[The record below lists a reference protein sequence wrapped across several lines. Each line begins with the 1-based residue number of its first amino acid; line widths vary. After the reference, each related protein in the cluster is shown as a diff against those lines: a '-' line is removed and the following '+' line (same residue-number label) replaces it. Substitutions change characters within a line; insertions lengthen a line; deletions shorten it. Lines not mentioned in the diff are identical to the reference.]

1 MDPFFSSEDSGSR
14 IQIRIKIKIKWILN
28 TALKDISDF
37 DRYNKDMVDA
47 STLKIVIYG
56 LKFDVGIPILRYWS
70 YGIQVKKI
78 DSLTKIFILFSNMT
92 GEDGFFKEK
101 ELEVMEKKVVE
112 VEKWMEEKVGDLV
125 GG

>member
-1 MDPFFSSEDSGSR
+1 MDPFFSSEDSGSW

-56 LKFDVGIPILRYWS
+56 LKFDVGIPILRY
-70 YGIQVKKI
+70 
-78 DSLTKIFILFSNMT
+78 
-92 GEDGFFKEK
+92 
-101 ELEVMEKKVVE
+101 
-112 VEKWMEEKVGDLV
+112 
-125 GG
+125 

>member
-37 DRYNKDMVDA
+37 DRYNKDMVDV

>member
-37 DRYNKDMVDA
+37 DRYNKDMVYA

>member
-78 DSLTKIFILFSNMT
+78 DSSTKIFILFSNMT

>member
-37 DRYNKDMVDA
+37 DRYNKDMVYA

-70 YGIQVKKI
+70 YGIQVKKL

>member
-1 MDPFFSSEDSGSR
+1 MWES
-14 IQIRIKIKIKWILN
+14 Q
-28 TALKDISDF
+28 
-37 DRYNKDMVDA
+37 
-47 STLKIVIYG
+47 
-56 LKFDVGIPILRYWS
+56 YWG
-70 YGIQVKKI
+70 YGIQVKKF
-78 DSLTKIFILFSNMT
+78 DSLTQIFILFSNMT

>member
-1 MDPFFSSEDSGSR
+1 
-14 IQIRIKIKIKWILN
+14 
-28 TALKDISDF
+28 
-37 DRYNKDMVDA
+37 
-47 STLKIVIYG
+47 
-56 LKFDVGIPILRYWS
+56 
-70 YGIQVKKI
+70 
-78 DSLTKIFILFSNMT
+78 MT

>member
-1 MDPFFSSEDSGSR
+1 MDPFFSSEDSGSW

-70 YGIQVKKI
+70 YGIQVKKL